1 MVETGLLCRWRLHKS
16 PVFRWVICFVGAQK
30 SQRRL
35 VRTLALSIG
44 LEAIADL
51 RETDQE
57 RRQNARQ
64 EDHGGGKRR
73 HTDDEVCGVVRF
85 EPQLGI
91 NRAME

>member
-16 PVFRWVICFVGAQK
+16 PVFRWVIRFVGVQK

-51 RETDQE
+51 RKTDQE
-57 RRQNARQ
+57 WRQNARQ
-64 EDHGGGKRR
+64 EEHGCGKRR
-73 HTDDEVCGVVRF
+73 HANDEMCGAVRF

-91 NRAME
+91 DRAME